1 MDLGTC
7 ISNKF
12 PGDVDAAGREHI
24 LRSIALELIL
34 AHRKAC
40 SMSLNKSPFCGLRL
54 SLFCALGWGM
64 ARLSYFI
71 SKFPM
76 SPALFRLPL
85 PHLLTCQLAACAPLV
100 GGGTSSL
107 QPPSGDVPGWT
118 LLSFL
123 LRSYPSTWF
132 PAYRIFFFFS
142 KFLTANAP
150 CFQAGLD
157 HSSQLIIYQ

>member
-1 MDLGTC
+1 MDLRTC

-12 PGDVDAAGREHI
+12 PGDVDAAGRERI

-34 AHRKAC
+34 AHQKAC

-71 SKFPM
+71 SRFPM
-76 SPALFRLPL
+76 SPALFSLLL
-85 PHLLTCQLAACAPLV
+85 PHLLTCQLEACAPLV
-100 GGGTSSL
+100 EGGTSSL
-107 QPPSGDVPGWT
+107 QPSSGDVRGWT

-123 LRSYPSTWF
+123 LRSYPSTCF
-132 PAYRIFFFFS
+132 PAYRIISCFS
-142 KFLTANAP
+142 FLQN
-150 CFQAGLD
+150 F
-157 HSSQLIIYQ
+157 

>member
-85 PHLLTCQLAACAPLV
+85 PHLRPASWQPVPLWLGEVPAACSLPLV
-100 GGGTSSL
+100 MSRAGLFCPFSSVHTH
-107 QPPSGDVPGWT
+107 PPGFQLTES
-118 LLSFL
+118 
-123 LRSYPSTWF
+123 
-132 PAYRIFFFFS
+132 FFFS

>member
-12 PGDVDAAGREHI
+12 PGDVDAASRERI

-34 AHRKAC
+34 AHQKAC

-71 SKFPM
+71 SRFPM
-76 SPALFRLPL
+76 SPALFSLPL

-100 GGGTSSL
+100 EGGTSSL
-107 QPPSGDVPGWT
+107 SLPLAMS
-118 LLSFL
+118 
-123 LRSYPSTWF
+123 R
-132 PAYRIFFFFS
+132 
-142 KFLTANAP
+142 
-150 CFQAGLD
+150 AGLFCPFSSVHT
-157 HSSQLIIYQ
+157 HSPAFQLIESFRVLLFFKIFDC